1 MLVLAPQMSMSSF
14 VALELIA
21 TVSMVKRVGVLLMA
35 RQRLHVLLTIGN
47 AKYDLMSF
55 IYEIWKTKCLDS
67 N

>member
-1 MLVLAPQMSMSSF
+1 VAKARVLVLAPQMSMSSF

-47 AKYDLMSF
+47 AK
-55 IYEIWKTKCLDS
+55 
-67 N
+67 